1 MADGRWRPGMTV
13 RRLTAS
19 FVVALQLLT
28 TACYAYAPVQTT
40 PPAGSQVALEV
51 TDEGRVALSDKIGP
65 GVVRLEGTL
74 AGVEGD
80 ELLVDASAVR
90 QVRGYIS
97 DLGGVRVR
105 LPRRYVTRM
114 DERRLSRSR
123 SLLVVGGVVAIVVG
137 FFAAKISGRSTPGDE
152 DPGGGP
158 DQ

>member
-1 MADGRWRPGMTV
+1 MTI
-13 RRLTAS
+13 RRSIAG
-19 FVVALQLLT
+19 FVAALQLLS

-40 PPAGSQVALEV
+40 PQAGAQVALEV

-74 AGVEGD
+74 AGEEGD

-90 QVRGYIS
+90 QVRGYIT

-105 LPRRYVTRM
+105 LPKRYVTRM
-114 DERRLSRSR
+114 DERRLSRTR
-123 SLLVVGGVVAIVVG
+123 SLLVVGGVVAIVAA
-137 FFAAKISGRSTPGDE
+137 FFTAKFSGRWTPGDE